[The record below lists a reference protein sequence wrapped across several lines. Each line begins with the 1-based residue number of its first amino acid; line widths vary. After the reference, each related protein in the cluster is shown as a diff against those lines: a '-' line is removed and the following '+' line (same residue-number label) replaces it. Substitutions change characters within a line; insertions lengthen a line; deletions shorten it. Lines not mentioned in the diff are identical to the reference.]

1 MVNILDRLSDG
12 RPLLMD
18 GGTGSELQRRG
29 VNVSKSSI
37 GTNVGPWSAR
47 ALKDAPDL
55 VLKVHEDYLK
65 AGAEIIITN
74 TFYSSR
80 SRLDMDGLGDKW
92 EEYTRLAGEL
102 AVRARDNINPKAF
115 VAGGIAPTKQG
126 SEKIYQEMSEQS
138 QILAESGVDL
148 MLPEYVGPVEDCITC
163 LKACS
168 KVGLPVFLGI
178 KHVSKFLKDPKE
190 LVHKLANYKVDAIL
204 GMCSSPEDLSD
215 TLPNLIQAYDGIVGA
230 YANIGYGETS
240 PDPNNPN
247 KQVRVIDWGE
257 NTPDNYIKFG
267 KTWLDMGAQVIG
279 GCCSTGPEHIEA
291 LKPII
296 QSK

>member
-126 SEKIYQEMSEQS
+126 SEKIYQEMSAQS
-138 QILAESGVDL
+138 QDLAESGVDL
-148 MLPEYVGPVEDCITC
+148 FIVEMMRETENSILVIESALST
-163 LKACS
+163 
-168 KVGLPVFLGI
+168 GLPVWIGYSAMIAEDGKSVINWRWKNLKKKPPKSDFEELVKQQQFLVAMQQGSCTAKLGI
-178 KHVSKFLKDPKE
+178 LGQHW
-190 LVHKLANYKVDAIL
+190 KL
-204 GMCSSPEDLSD
+204 
-215 TLPNLIQAYDGIVGA
+215 
-230 YANIGYGETS
+230 
-240 PDPNNPN
+240 
-247 KQVRVIDWGE
+247 
-257 NTPDNYIKFG
+257 
-267 KTWLDMGAQVIG
+267 
-279 GCCSTGPEHIEA
+279 
-291 LKPII
+291 
-296 QSK
+296 